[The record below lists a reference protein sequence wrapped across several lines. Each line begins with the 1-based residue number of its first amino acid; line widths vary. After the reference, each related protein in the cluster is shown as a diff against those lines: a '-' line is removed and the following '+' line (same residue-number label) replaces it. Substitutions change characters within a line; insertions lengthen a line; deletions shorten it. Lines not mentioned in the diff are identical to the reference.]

1 MATRTVAILGRGEFC
16 KVVGEGLFLPDLSGY
31 PYHYPVKWFLYQK
44 IKIFLSWLL
53 GSMNF
58 SYPVCFGMSM
68 GLFEIT
74 LGSRTITAAND
85 PLLIKLLAVS
95 IIMGFSGFSIIA
107 QVMSIVAGLPVR
119 LSFYLLSRFLQLT
132 FSAIITWIGYT
143 LVITPGQMVSSLAMP
158 TYRILYAFDAWY
170 VSLCSLVVGLLIIAV
185 LMIIS
190 LLMQLPKTIRP

>member
-1 MATRTVAILGRGEFC
+1 MQEF
-16 KVVGEGLFLPDLSGY
+16 
-31 PYHYPVKWFLYQK
+31 
-44 IKIFLSWLL
+44 
-53 GSMNF
+53 
-58 SYPVCFGMSM
+58 
-68 GLFEIT
+68 FE
-74 LGSRTITAAND
+74 LAC
-85 PLLIKLLAVS
+85 KLLAEQLEIDPADITMETTFES
-95 IIMGFSGFSIIA
+95 IDADSIDVVEMIMALEDIYDVEFPEEDLEDYPTMGLLVKA
-107 QVMSIVAGLPVR
+107 LWDYLEQVMSIVAGLPVR